1 MKKLNLIFIGL
12 FIFSNNIFAQNVG
25 KNNEKYWYY
34 RERLKWFMLGV
45 GPNAG
50 QSMPA
55 ASRDGYNA
63 SIFPR
68 TDPDN
73 TLPVVDYYH
82 DPNGKLVINLA
93 TNDTAKNLLVLVWS
107 RATSRANEDASGYAF
122 ATPSTTQFYYLLN
135 KHP

>member
-1 MKKLNLIFIGL
+1 MKKHILSFIIL
-12 FIFSNNIFAQNVG
+12 VTIYNNCVAQNVG

-34 RERLKWFMLGV
+34 RERLKWFMIGV

-73 TLPVVDYYH
+73 SPHIPDYYH